1 LNIISSLIVAI
12 VLSACAALAMDEIVF
27 KPLVKRRSGTI
38 QLMLGSIAA
47 GIFIRYGIFIYAAS
61 AFLLTLKANVVVLTI
76 ATIAGAQLTS
86 LLLWILPTTL
96 GVVILLRLLLSKT
109 IFGKQIRAMSDNPAL
124 ARSSAIDVVM
134 MRRYVWLIVGGI
146 AGLVGSF
153 WAMYSFITPEIGW
166 ILLLAAFAA
175 AIVGGLTYFGTVLAG
190 YLLGFAENLGAYL
203 LNQAFG
209 VPTEYK
215 LLITFSIMIFVLIVR
230 PSGISSGMF
239 REV

>member
-1 LNIISSLIVAI
+1 
-12 VLSACAALAMDEIVF
+12 
-27 KPLVKRRSGTI
+27 
-38 QLMLGSIAA
+38 
-47 GIFIRYGIFIYAAS
+47 
-61 AFLLTLKANVVVLTI
+61 
-76 ATIAGAQLTS
+76 
-86 LLLWILPTTL
+86 
-96 GVVILLRLLLSKT
+96 
-109 IFGKQIRAMSDNPAL
+109 
-124 ARSSAIDVVM
+124 
-134 MRRYVWLIVGGI
+134 
-146 AGLVGSF
+146 
-153 WAMYSFITPEIGW
+153 MYSFITPEIGW